1 MKTADKKKYPFRVVG
16 VRNINVETF
25 RRAFFWQ
32 LWEMLDVEQPKLP
45 FHWADDDVLMVGD
58 SYLTFTYINVPTTPA
73 TGRIDLWVD
82 DLVAAR
88 RSLNRRCIPILD
100 GLPSAGL
107 QCDGF
112 NLPPVP
118 GHEVEIRLSQA
129 PTLDPPSEPPLLI
142 RFLLRIYRRFR

>member
-1 MKTADKKKYPFRVVG
+1 MTEAKKKYAFRVLG
-16 VRNINVETF
+16 VRSIDIETF
-25 RRAFFWQ
+25 RRSFFWG

-45 FHWADDDVLMVGD
+45 FHWSDDDVLTLGE
-58 SYLTFTYINVPTTPA
+58 TFLEITYIYIKTSATPA
-73 TGRIDLWVD
+73 SGRIDLWVD
-82 DLVAAR
+82 DLQAAR

-112 NLPPVP
+112 NLPPIP

-129 PTLDPPSEPPLLI
+129 PQLEKPSLLS
-142 RFLLRIYRRFR
+142 RLFHRLRRFR